1 MAKSTIDAADAV
13 KKTATGKDSAVREM
27 DVSTETLK
35 QGNDQISIRTTVKE
49 FQRFSLLEK
58 SYKEQKDEKAEI
70 LRMFVGNVRDK
81 DALDGDYQKSFRLV
95 AETKD
100 KVERAVTLSQRDSF
114 SIPKKDTDMDI
125 IKDLVGEDFFDEN
138 FEKVTTIAIKKSILS
153 NKEKRRELS
162 KILAEALGKDGMKK
176 YFEKKEEWVVKDGL
190 DQRQYQLGKDKLG
203 EFRCLVKPSKD
214 SVTDSTTVESEA
226 S

>member
-13 KKTATGKDSAVREM
+13 KKTTTGKDSAVREM
-27 DVSTETLK
+27 DVASASLG
-35 QGNDQISIRTTVKE
+35 QGQSQVSIRTTIKE

-81 DALDGDYQKSFRLV
+81 DALEGDYQKSFRLV
-95 AETKD
+95 AEKKD
-100 KVERAVTLSQRDSF
+100 KVERAVTVSQRDSF
-114 SIPKKDTDMDI
+114 SLPKKDTEMDL
-125 IKDLVGEDFFDEN
+125 IKDLVGEEFFGEN
-138 FEKVTTIAIKKSILS
+138 FEKVTTIAIKKSILN

-162 KILAEALGKDGMKK
+162 KILAKALGKDGMKK
-176 YFEKKEEWVVKDGL
+176 YFEKKEEWVVRDGL
-190 DQRQYQLGKDKLG
+190 DQRQYELGKDKLT
-203 EFRCLVKPSKD
+203 EFRGFVKPSKD
-214 SVTDSTTVESEA
+214 SVSDSTTLIDGA